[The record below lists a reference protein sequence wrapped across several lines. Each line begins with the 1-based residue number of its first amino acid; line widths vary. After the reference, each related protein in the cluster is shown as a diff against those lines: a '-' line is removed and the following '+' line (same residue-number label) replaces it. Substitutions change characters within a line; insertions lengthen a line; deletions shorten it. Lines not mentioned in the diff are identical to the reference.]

1 MRAHPYAVDAL
12 IALGVFVAIL
22 VGAAAESSPAQEMS
36 PSFGTRDVPPETAV
50 LAALACAVLV
60 LRRRAPM
67 PVLCITGLVTVVGL
81 VVDPR
86 AGDPPE
92 GHRAP
97 IVIAA
102 IIALYTVSNR
112 TDRVTSVRVG
122 ILTVGVL
129 TAAGML
135 LGSRPWYAQDNL
147 AIFAWTGL
155 AAAAGEAVRNRR
167 AFVDAMRERAERAE
181 RTREEEAR
189 RRVAEERMR
198 IARELH
204 DVVAHHIALVNVQA
218 GVASHVMDQRPD
230 QAKEALAHV
239 REASRHALNE
249 LQATVGLLRQS
260 GESVAPTEPAPG
272 LGVLDELVEG
282 FTRAGLSVS
291 VEVTSEISEEVSGK
305 LSEETCGG
313 TSGGSSGGTSDGT
326 FGASRAG
333 GGGPGGPGG
342 ERPERR
348 LPSAVD
354 LTAYRVVQEA
364 LTNVQKHVGTGAR
377 AEVRIVTRPYALEI
391 TVTDDGGG
399 AGDGPAAADGTA
411 ATPRSPESA
420 ETAEGAERAGPRG
433 PAQRAARSDAPTA
446 PTTPPA
452 GATGSARGPSAPTE
466 PAAPLTAHTART
478 SAAAEQG
485 GGHGLMGMRERAA
498 ALHGECET
506 GPLPGGGFRVHV
518 RLPLELRPEETGP
531 PGPRAPEAGRQRAAE
546 EARETGEAGETEQA
560 GEAEQAGEGASA

>member
-12 IALGVFVAIL
+12 IALGVLVAIL
-22 VGAAAESSPAQEMS
+22 IGAAAESSPGQDVS
-36 PSFGTRDVPPETAV
+36 PRFGRRDVAPGTAL
-50 LAALACAVLV
+50 LAALACGVLV

-81 VVDPR
+81 VVDPGSG
-86 AGDPPE
+86 ASG

-97 IVIAA
+97 IVISA

-122 ILTVGVL
+122 VLTVVVL

-135 LGSRPWYAQDNL
+135 LGTRPWYAQDNL
-147 AIFAWTGL
+147 ATFAWTGL

-260 GESVAPTEPAPG
+260 GESVAPKEPAPG

-291 VEVTSEISEEVSGK
+291 VDVTSEGSGPAGDARDGGDPGDGGDAGDGGCTPPGEGRTTGDGRTTGEVRTSGG
-305 LSEETCGG
+305 TG
-313 TSGGSSGGTSDGT
+313 TSGG
-326 FGASRAG
+326 AEA
-333 GGGPGGPGG
+333 
-342 ERPERR
+342 ERV

-364 LTNVQKHVGTGAR
+364 LTNVQKHVGAGAH
-377 AEVRIVTRPYALEI
+377 AEVRIVTRPDALEV

-399 AGDGPAAADGTA
+399 APDD
-411 ATPRSPESA
+411 
-420 ETAEGAERAGPRG
+420 
-433 PAQRAARSDAPTA
+433 
-446 PTTPPA
+446 PA
-452 GATGSARGPSAPTE
+452 GSAGSSGSARSADTDRAAGRGSAPGTGG
-466 PAAPLTAHTART
+466 PGSGGKDDNAADASAAPAPTPAPMPAQAQLPAVARE
-478 SAAAEQG
+478 SGPDPERRPEQG
-485 GGHGLMGMRERAA
+485 GGHGLIGMRERAV

-506 GPLPGGGFRVHV
+506 GPLPDGGFRVHV
-518 RLPLELRPEETGP
+518 RLPIQQP
-531 PGPRAPEAGRQRAAE
+531 RAAE
-546 EARETGEAGETEQA
+546 TGTPGFRTE
-560 GEAEQAGEGASA
+560 EGASA